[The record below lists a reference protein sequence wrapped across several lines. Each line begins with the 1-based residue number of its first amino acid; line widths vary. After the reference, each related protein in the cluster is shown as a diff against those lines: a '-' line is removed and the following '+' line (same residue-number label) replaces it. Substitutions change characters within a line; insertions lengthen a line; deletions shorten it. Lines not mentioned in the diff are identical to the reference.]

1 MSNSVVFFAGA
12 VIVTPICLFIAS
24 RIYKKSIVFVIASI
38 VLSIAVLTAVIAFLA
53 GENGFIH
60 LFWGGPLVAIAMFIC
75 FSVIH
80 KSISRPIKATVTV
93 LEAMA
98 DGKFEQVSNKKFLH
112 KKDEIGILLRSL
124 DATVGKLG
132 GIVSSINNVVDNL
145 AAGSNQ
151 MSSAASEISQGASEQ
166 AAAVEEVSS
175 SLEEMASAV
184 KQNVEYTD
192 QTEKTALKAAKDADK
207 SGNLVVQSIQ
217 AVNEIAAKIL
227 FIEEIARQTN
237 LLALN
242 AAIEA
247 ARAGESGRG
256 FAVVASEVRK
266 LAERSQSAAGEIK
279 ELSVKTTNLTNM
291 AGETLQK
298 LIPDIRKTAEMIQ
311 EVNGSSQEQAMGIE
325 QINSSVMQLS
335 QVVQNNTAMAEHSA
349 SLAEELSSQAANLE
363 EAVSWFQFGGD
374 GRQLIADT
382 R

>member
-1 MSNSVVFFAGA
+1 MSSAMVFFVGA
-12 VIVTPICLFIAS
+12 VIVTPICFLISA
-24 RIYKKSIVFVIASI
+24 RLYKNSIVFIITSVVI
-38 VLSIAVLTAVIAFLA
+38 SIAVPTGVVGFLA
-53 GENGFIH
+53 GEYGFIH
-60 LFWGGPLVAIAMFIC
+60 LFWGGPTIMAAMFIC
-75 FSVIH
+75 FSIIH
-80 KSISRPIKATVTV
+80 KSISRPIKATVDV
-93 LEAMA
+93 LKSMA
-98 DGKFEQVSNKKFLH
+98 DGKFEPVTNKKYLD
-112 KKDEIGILLRSL
+112 KNDEIGILLQSL
-124 DATVGKLG
+124 NTTVGKLG
-132 GIVSSINNVVDNL
+132 GIVSSINTVVDNL

-184 KQNVEYTD
+184 QQNVEYTNK
-192 QTEKTALKAAKDADK
+192 TEKTALKAAQDADK
-207 SGNLVVQSIQ
+207 SGKLVVQSIE
-217 AVNEIAAKIL
+217 AVNEIAAKIM

-279 ELSVKTTNLTNM
+279 GLSSKTTNLTNM
-291 AGETLQK
+291 AGKTLQE

-311 EVNGSSQEQAMGIE
+311 EVNGSSQEQARGIE
-325 QINSSVMQLS
+325 QINSSVVQLN
-335 QVVQNNTAMAEHSA
+335 QVVQNNMAMSEHSA
-349 SLAEELSSQAANLE
+349 SLAEELSSQAGNLE
-363 EAVSWFQFGGD
+363 EAVSWFQFAGEGM
-374 GRQLIADT
+374 QLIAQS